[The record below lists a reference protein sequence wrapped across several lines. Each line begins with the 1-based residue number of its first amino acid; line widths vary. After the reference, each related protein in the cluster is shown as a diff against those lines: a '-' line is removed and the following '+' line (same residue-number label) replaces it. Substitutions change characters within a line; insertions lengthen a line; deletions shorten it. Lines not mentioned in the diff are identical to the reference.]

1 MTTPNT
7 RSKNN
12 KIKDALVDYIHVLRT
27 MTDKNVSTSSP
38 SRTSNYNYGNKN
50 VFYGRTNTQ
59 NSTRTTRSNT
69 MMNTRFNT
77 NANNTNTM
85 RRTNANNNNNN
96 NNNRT
101 KTKNNTK
108 PTRDIVFDA
117 PPRLFTRRI

>member
-27 MTDKNVSTSSP
+27 MTDKNASTSSSP

-50 VFYGRTNTQ
+50 VFYGRTNTP

-85 RRTNANNNNNN
+85 RRTNANNNN
-96 NNNRT
+96 RT